1 MRQGRPTEGNS
12 LAGGRAGVTEPM
24 DQLRT
29 ETWPAPPMAAGG
41 LAPGVP
47 ELAVVIPTLNES
59 ENIEPLLQL
68 LRSALSGIAWEVIFV
83 DDDSTDGTREVIRAE
98 AARDPR
104 VRCIHRIGRRGLSTA
119 CIEGAL
125 ASGAPYIAVMDAD
138 LQHDEKLLPEM
149 LQALKSESLDI
160 AVGSRYVA
168 GGGFGEWSS
177 TRVRISGLATRLSR
191 YILKADVAD
200 SMSGFFMVRREAFD
214 GAVRNLSGIGFKIL
228 MDLFASAPKPLR
240 FRELPYEF
248 RSRQHGES
256 KLDSLA
262 VWEYVM
268 LIGDKMVGRYI
279 PVRFLS
285 FALVGGLGVVVQIGV
300 LELMRT
306 VLGLQFGPA
315 QAVAIVVAMVGN
327 YVLNNFL
334 TYRDLR
340 LKGWGFLKGLV
351 SFCIVCSVGAVANWG
366 AATLLFEQL
375 SVPWWLA
382 SFAGALVGAVW
393 NYAISGLTTWRRRA
407 RG

>member
-256 KLDSLA
+256 KLDSVV
-262 VWEYVM
+262 VWEYLM
-268 LIGDKMVGRYI
+268 LLADKLCRGYI
-279 PVRFLS
+279 PARFLS
-285 FALVGGLGVVVQIGV
+285 FAAIGGLGVVVHF
-300 LELMRT
+300 LTLYF
-306 VLGLQFGPA
+306 GLKFVAFSAA
-315 QAVAIVVAMVGN
+315 QAMATLVAMTSN
-327 YVLNNFL
+327 FALNNIL
-334 TYRDLR
+334 TYRDRRLR
-340 LKGWGFLKGLV
+340 GRRFLTGLL
-351 SFCIVCSVGAVANWG
+351 SFYAVCSLGAVANVG
-366 AATLLFEQL
+366 IASAAFADHYT
-375 SVPWWLA
+375 WWAAGLA
-382 SFAGALVGAVW
+382 GVAVGVVW
-393 NYAISGLTTWRRRA
+393 NYAVSSVLTWKPK
-407 RG
+407 